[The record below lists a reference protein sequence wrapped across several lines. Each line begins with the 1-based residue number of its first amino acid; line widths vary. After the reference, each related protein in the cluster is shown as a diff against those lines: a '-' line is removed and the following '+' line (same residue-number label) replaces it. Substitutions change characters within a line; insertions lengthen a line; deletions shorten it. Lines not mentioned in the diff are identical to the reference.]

1 MNFRKIIQNDYA
13 KKFQLPKIE
22 NKSWICVGDPNVIRD
37 GVKG

>member
-22 NKSWICVGDPNVIRD
+22 NKSWICVGDPMP
-37 GVKG
+37 